1 MNSLKESMSY
11 NALSIHDAT
20 LSGIYVNWEA
30 ARCEISLLPVG
41 LPPHL
46 LIFEGFTNIELPR
59 RESWGPSSSVNKS
72 MEQESG
78 KFEIELQ
85 SGDTIRIE
93 SAHWEFRSEIE

>member
-1 MNSLKESMSY
+1 MSF

-20 LSGIYVNWEA
+20 LLAIYVSWEA
-30 ARCEISLLPVG
+30 ARCDIRLLPVG

-46 LIFEGFTNIELPR
+46 LVFEGFTNIELPR

-72 MEQESG
+72 VEQEGG

-93 SAHWEFRSEIE
+93 AAHWAFRPEIR